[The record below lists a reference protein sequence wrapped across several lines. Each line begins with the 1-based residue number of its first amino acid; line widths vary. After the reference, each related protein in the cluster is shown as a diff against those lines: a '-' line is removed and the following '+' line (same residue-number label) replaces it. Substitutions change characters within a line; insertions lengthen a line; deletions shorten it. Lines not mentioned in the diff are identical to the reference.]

1 MDITTT
7 SFAEGGVI
15 PERCA
20 LAKHHP
26 ETRVTF
32 AGNANP
38 HLEWT
43 GAPEGTRSFA
53 IIAHDYDV
61 PSRGDDVNQ
70 PDREVPSE
78 LPPGRLLPLG
88 AHRSPPDEDLH
99 LGGGVR
105 RRCGSRGT
113 RCGDDRGPAGP
124 QRLHRVVRR

>member
-20 LAKHHP
+20 LAKQHP

-78 LPPGRLLPLG
+78 LPRVDFFHWVLIDL
-88 AHRSPPDEDLH
+88 SPTRTSISEGEFAD
-99 LGGGVR
+99 GVVA
-105 RRCGSRGT
+105 RGT
-113 RCGDDRGPAGP
+113 
-124 QRLHRVVRR
+124 